1 MRRLLLPLLLLGSA
15 TALTR
20 AEVER
25 WPVLYRQGD
34 VKQTFTA
41 PEKATLSALIGG
53 LNRKPEVQALKKKY
67 EYFGGLSLTGVQFSL
82 VAPFR
87 SARPERLT
95 VFDVYRSEPP
105 IALVVLSGGTSS
117 AWIVE
122 PTGNMN
128 LCGWKQGYTLRDLD
142 MNGQREF
149 ALVVGCGD
157 GPWGGYA
164 LDLFAWHNGELRMW
178 GGFPV
183 YRTEPESDGMSGVQL
198 ETQRTVHVQKGRVPQ
213 FAAVTTE
220 QRTRWT
226 ETGPPQRLSTR
237 TFTEPVRLDDETG
250 YLVRRL
256 W

>member
-1 MRRLLLPLLLLGSA
+1 MPLLLLGSA
-15 TALTR
+15 AALTR

-25 WPVLYRQGD
+25 WPVLYREGE

-41 PEKATLSALIGG
+41 QEKAGLSALIAA
-53 LNRKPEVQALKKKY
+53 LNRKPEVQALKKQY
-67 EYFGGLSLTGVQFSL
+67 EYFGGLSLIGVQFSL

-87 SARPERLT
+87 SAQPERLT

-105 IALVVLSGGTSS
+105 IALVVLSSGTSS
-117 AWIVE
+117 AWLIE
-122 PTGNMN
+122 PKGNMN
-128 LCGWKQGYTLRDLD
+128 ICGWHQGYTLRDLD
-142 MNGQREF
+142 LNGQREF

-157 GPWGGYA
+157 GPNSGLD
-164 LDLFAWHNGELRMW
+164 LDLFGWSKGNLKLW
-178 GGFPV
+178 GGMSASSSTP
-183 YRTEPESDGMSGVQL
+183 DGDDLGAVQM
-198 ETQRTVHVQKGRVPQ
+198 TVNRSIYVQKGRVPR

-237 TFTEPVRLDDETG
+237 TFTEPVRLDDQTG
-250 YLVRRL
+250 YRVRRL